1 MNVKKL
7 PILAGLA
14 LIIGATGVSADTV
27 SVLQMKACKNALL
40 DESKFEGLPMA
51 AFSVYP
57 GKKKNRAHFSVRW
70 DGLRAEGHC
79 VVSRDGDVEK
89 VKIAKFHDGRTGNSD
104 GGDSGEYDGFYYDR
118 HVGKWRDPDGRVCH
132 TCTPE
137 NGFPANGGHD
147 W

>member
-1 MNVKKL
+1 MYKT
-7 PILAGLA
+7 ISLAVAATLLLA
-14 LIIGATGVSADTV
+14 AHTATLADTV
-27 SVLQMKACKNALL
+27 SVMQMKACKNALP
-40 DESKFEGLPMA
+40 DEPRFRGLPMA
-51 AFSVYP
+51 AFSIYP

-79 VVSRDGDVEK
+79 VVSRGGHVEK
-89 VKIAKFHDGRTGNSD
+89 IKIGKFHDGRTGNSD
-104 GGDSGEYDGFYYDR
+104 GGSGKYDGFYYDR

-137 NGFPANGGHD
+137 NGFPAHGGHS